1 MGTAAVDERL
11 EQMRR
16 QVEELEAKGQASTGE
31 AKSRIQRQVGTL
43 RQQEAT
49 ARAAAEQDQNSFDEK
64 FQHFEARYHVAQ
76 SAVAADL
83 SESRNDFAD
92 AVDDELH
99 KWDGYLERLQAQT
112 VMRTTSARERAESAI
127 RDLRQR
133 RNEIAERVT
142 AVRNASGDDW
152 HEQKK
157 RIGAARDELEQ
168 KADELSAKF
177 D

>member
-16 QVEELEAKGQASTGE
+16 QIDELEAKGRASTGE
-31 AKSRIQRQVGTL
+31 AKSRIQRQLGAL
-43 RQQEAT
+43 RQQEAVART
-49 ARAAAEQDQNSFDEK
+49 AARQHEDSFDEK
-64 FQHFEARYHVAQ
+64 FGQFEARFHVAQ

-83 SESRNDFAD
+83 SESRDDFAD

-99 KWDGYLERLQAQT
+99 KWDGYFERLQAQT

-127 RDLRQR
+127 SDLRQR
-133 RNEIAERVT
+133 RNEIAEQMAAARH
-142 AVRNASGDDW
+142 ASGDAW
-152 HEQKK
+152 AEQKK
-157 RIGAARDELEQ
+157 HIGAARDELEQ